1 MREAQYITEVKKA
14 MLEQVAR
21 KFGLEHFKTILFAEA
36 MEENTLQELV
46 KIFENFMNLY
56 YHFQIR
62 G

>member
-46 KIFENFMNLY
+46 KIFENFMN
-56 YHFQIR
+56 
-62 G
+62 